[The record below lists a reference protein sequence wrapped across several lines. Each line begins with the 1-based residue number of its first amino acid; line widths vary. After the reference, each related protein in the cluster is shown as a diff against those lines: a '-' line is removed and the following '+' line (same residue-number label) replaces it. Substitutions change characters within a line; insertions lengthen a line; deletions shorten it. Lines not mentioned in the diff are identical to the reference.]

1 MLEIDVLEAERQ
13 FEDLVERAERGEE
26 IVITRNGDAIAK
38 LVRAVAAPGVPVLGY
53 SGQQD

>member
-26 IVITRNGDAIAK
+26 IAITRNGEVVAR
-38 LVRAVAAPGVPVLGY
+38 LVPFTTKTGAPVLGY
-53 SGQQD
+53 SEDE